1 MASGAR
7 TSAARAALRGLA
19 WAAFSLAAIAFSL
32 AYHLTLPETRA
43 LVRQLIEGPASDALR
58 GDIEIGRVEEL
69 GLGRAVFLDV
79 VIRDPEGRV
88 VIHAPRVTAW
98 PDVWRYL
105 EDGTIRIAAG
115 RIEDPEVVLYV
126 EGPDGLEVSLVQAF
140 EPVQR
145 GAATGQP
152 IHVLIDGLRIERARL
167 HGDAPRFAGLR
178 VEDLDVVGRIAIG
191 EHAVFSVHEGRG
203 RMLAPYPGSTSIERI
218 VLSFSTDR
226 RVGLDAYAEAARGP
240 SHIRA
245 RARVT
250 WPEAAD
256 DAPPLVRITAAA
268 EPLCLSTL
276 AEMGFAGVDRLDGCA
291 EGWAELEGPP
301 SELVLRADLT
311 TEAGRVAWTGRL
323 PDDGRYTF
331 EARTASL
338 TLDALVPE
346 APALSVAGRA
356 AITLG
361 PDRSLPARFDLD
373 AAALTIA
380 GYEVPA
386 FSATGRIEEERVV
399 IDSALAADLEG
410 TLDLQ
415 GTVGFDG
422 EVTARVALDLGD
434 VGADPNIA
442 RLVPGAHG
450 GARGTIE
457 LAAGRGAETI
467 DARWDLVLAPFR
479 YGPLRASRLET
490 RGRASGPSDRWTVNA
505 TARASGT
512 TVSDLRLGAV
522 DATIEG
528 GPGPYRARL
537 HARGGE
543 DVRELSAELRIVQV
557 RGGFDLTVSDHT
569 LDLGFGRMDA
579 IAPPGVPE
587 AETSARV
594 AIRGDRIELP
604 GIALAAGTLRASARG
619 RFDPR
624 GTGTD
629 LHVEFAGFDVALVR
643 ERLPERF
650 RGVTGTARVSLDLA
664 GDLDAPDATLEGAIE
679 NATLDGRRHF
689 RLGFTLSHSDG
700 TLFAQV
706 DGDLGDTGHMRL
718 EGPVQVPWTALFD
731 PDRFGAEA
739 VFDGLEVALDRVNLA
754 FLLPFASERVRTL
767 GITGKVTT
775 AIRLVGALSAPEVPW
790 AVVILDNVAMVNT
803 SAVRAKLEGSLV
815 AGLLSV
821 ERVWIADTRGELL
834 QGGLVARLPLDDPPE
849 TAAGWLAAVAAEPWQ
864 AHLEL
869 SERRTDGWPRPLA
882 KYVPPGVLARGAWDI
897 ASDGNT
903 VVAHLDAA
911 ARWDEPAT
919 RDACAEELR
928 PAMEFVA
935 DTDEHGVTHGQLSF
949 LVDGAVAATA
959 TTTSRTPFHAWLIAG
974 ELPSVPAT
982 LADVEIRGL
991 ALERLPWT
999 CRAASGEVGGHARAT
1014 LFSSRPDLDG
1024 ELFVAGLRVRA
1035 DDGLPPSAPYR
1046 AQVRVLAPG
1055 EGLDGVETCVVL
1067 GREDG
1072 GRTPLARCPRVAAL
1086 STRPDSTFAEDGEM
1100 IAVASVPMRFVDGA
1114 IQPAVA
1120 WDAPFFALLDAR
1132 MAPLEPLL
1140 AGVPGI
1146 AQANATAEGTVWARG
1161 PWEALRYEGAL
1172 RVTDGEARVL
1182 SMGQYLHDVGGP
1194 LRFEDDRIVI
1204 PASEPW
1210 RAWDGERTVSL
1221 FGEATMRGLL
1231 PARIEATARPEAFP
1245 FRREGSV
1252 LAELSGEV
1260 HLVADIAAEGVD
1272 GTVDTRELTIA
1283 LPQTSV
1289 GAVQDLA
1296 LRPEVLVI
1304 GEDAPDLGRDRH
1316 VRFPY
1321 RLRVDARRPF
1331 TVSRNDFEVRVST
1344 MLEVTYDEPNLT
1356 VGGVA
1361 DIERGTFE
1369 VLGKRFAVARGAL
1382 AFDGSASLDPAV
1394 DLVATYEIPGRPG
1407 ATISI
1412 LASGTLSNLVVD
1424 FQSTESSDT
1433 GEILALLVSGR
1444 ASRATDVNTALRAGQ
1459 QAASFLTGLAGGL
1472 LTLSLREQFGSLVP
1486 TISLEDGGL
1495 GTVAARVG
1503 WDVDWIIPD
1512 FLREIVLGA
1521 YFEGTFGSRSAIGGV
1536 GGGVGV
1542 GVTMELQFPL
1552 NFTASGSYLVPSNG
1566 SVDLLWD
1573 AF

>member
-1 MASGAR
+1 MASAAR
-7 TSAARAALRGLA
+7 NHAARAALRAVAWTALA
-19 WAAFSLAAIAFSL
+19 VAALAGSLAH
-32 AYHLTLPETRA
+32 HLTLPETRA
-43 LVRQLIEGPASDALR
+43 LVRHLIEGPASGALR

-105 EDGTIRIAAG
+105 DDGTIRVAGG
-115 RIEDPEVVLYV
+115 RIEDAEVVLYV

-140 EPVQR
+140 EPAQR
-145 GAATGQP
+145 GAEGGAP
-152 IHVLIDGLRIERARL
+152 VHVLLDGLRIERARL
-167 HGDAPRFAGLR
+167 HGDAPRFPGLR
-178 VEDLDVVGRIAIG
+178 VEDLDIVGRIAID
-191 EHAVFSVHEGRG
+191 EHAVFTVHEGRG
-203 RMLAPYPGSTSIERI
+203 RMLGPYPGSTEIERI

-240 SHIRA
+240 SHLRA
-245 RARVT
+245 RAQVT
-250 WPEAAD
+250 WPETAA

-268 EPLCLSTL
+268 EPLCLATL
-276 AEMGFAGVDRLDGCA
+276 AEMGFAGVERLRGCA
-291 EGWAELEGPP
+291 EGWAVLEGPP
-301 SELVLRADLT
+301 SELSLRADLT
-311 TEAGRVAWTGRL
+311 TAAGRVAWTGRL
-323 PDDGRYTF
+323 PDDGRYAF
-331 EARTASL
+331 EARAASL
-338 TLDALVPE
+338 ALDALIDE
-346 APALSVAGRA
+346 APALSVSGRA

-361 PDRSLPARFDLD
+361 PDRSLPAHFELD
-373 AAALTIA
+373 ADPLTVA

-386 FSATGRIEEERVV
+386 FSATGWVEDERVV
-399 IDSALAADLEG
+399 IDSARAADLDG
-410 TLDLQ
+410 TLEAG
-415 GTVGFDG
+415 GTIGFDG
-422 EVTARVALDLGD
+422 EVTARVALELGD
-434 VGADPNIA
+434 VGAAPNVA

-450 GARGTIE
+450 GARGTID
-457 LAAGRGAETI
+457 LVTGRGAATI
-467 DARWDLVLAPFR
+467 DVRWDLVLAPFR
-479 YGPLRASRLET
+479 YGPLRAARLDT
-490 RGRASGPSDRWTVNA
+490 RGRASGPLERLAVSA
-505 TARASGT
+505 SARASGT
-512 TVSDLRLGAV
+512 TVSALRFGTV
-522 DATIEG
+522 EATIEG
-528 GPGPYRARL
+528 GAPSYRAGL
-537 HARGGE
+537 HARGGA
-543 DVRELSAELRIVQV
+543 DVRELDAALQIEPV
-557 RGGFDLTVSDHT
+557 RGGVDLTLSEHA
-569 LDLGFGRMDA
+569 LDLGFGRMRA
-579 IAPPGVPE
+579 SAPPGRPE
-587 AETSARV
+587 TDTSAFV
-594 AIRGDRIELP
+594 AVRGDQIELS
-604 GIALAAGTLRASARG
+604 GIALAAGSLRASARG
-619 RFDPR
+619 HYDPR
-624 GTGTD
+624 GDGTD
-629 LHVEFAGFDVALVR
+629 LHLEFAGFDLAQLH
-643 ERLPERF
+643 ERLPEQF
-650 RGVTGTARVSLDLA
+650 RAIGGTARASLDLA
-664 GDLDAPDATLEGAIE
+664 GDLAAPDARLEGAIE
-679 NATLDGRRHF
+679 DATLDGRRRF
-689 RLGFTLSHSDG
+689 RVGFTLSHSDG
-700 TLFAQV
+700 ALFAQV

-718 EGPVQVPWTALFD
+718 EGPVQIPWAALFD
-731 PDRFGAEA
+731 PARVRAEA
-739 VFDGLEVALDRVNLA
+739 VSDGLDVALDRVNLA
-754 FLLPFASERVRTL
+754 FLLPFLGERVRAL
-767 GITGKVTT
+767 GITGKVTM
-775 AIRLVGALSAPEVPW
+775 AVRVVGPLSAPEVPW
-790 AVVILDNVAMVNT
+790 GVVILDNFAMAGT

-849 TAAGWLAAVAAEPWQ
+849 TGAAWVAAVAAEPWQ

-869 SERRTDGWPRPLA
+869 NERRTDGWPRPLA
-882 KYVPPGVLARGAWDI
+882 KYLPPGVLVRGAWDV
-897 ASDGNT
+897 ASDGHA

-911 ARWDEPAT
+911 ARWDEPAS
-919 RDACAEELR
+919 RDACATELR
-928 PAMEFVA
+928 PAFELVA
-935 DTDEHGVTHGQLSF
+935 DTDEHGVTHGHVAF
-949 LVDGAVAATA
+949 LVDGAVVATA
-959 TTTSRTPFHAWLIAG
+959 TTTSRTPLAAWLAEG
-974 ELPSVPAT
+974 TLPPVPTT
-982 LADVEIRGL
+982 LADVELRGL

-999 CRAASGEVGGHARAT
+999 CSVASGEVAGHARAS
-1014 LFSSRPDLDG
+1014 LFSAQPDLEG
-1024 ELFVAGLRVRA
+1024 ELYLAGLRVRA
-1035 DDGLPPSAPYR
+1035 GETLPPSAPYR
-1046 AQVRVLAPG
+1046 AQIRVLAPG
-1055 EGLDGVETCVVL
+1055 AGLGGLETCVVL

-1072 GRTPLARCPRVAAL
+1072 GRTPLARCPRAAAL
-1086 STRPDSTFAEDGEM
+1086 EIRPDSTFAEDGEM
-1100 IAVASVPMRFVDGA
+1100 IAVASVPMRFADGA
-1114 IQPAVA
+1114 LWPEIA
-1120 WDAPFFALLDAR
+1120 WDGPFFALLDAR
-1132 MAPLEPLL
+1132 MAQLEPLL
-1140 AGVPGI
+1140 VAVPGI

-1161 PWEALRYEGAL
+1161 PWEALAYEGAL
-1172 RVTDGEARVL
+1172 RVADGEARVL

-1194 LRFEDDRIVI
+1194 LRFEEDRIVI

-1210 RAWDGERTVSL
+1210 RAWDGERAVSL
-1221 FGEATMRGLL
+1221 FGEAHMRGLV
-1231 PARIEATARPEAFP
+1231 PSHVEATARPEGFP

-1260 HLVADIAAEGVD
+1260 HIAADIAREGVD
-1272 GTVDTRELTIA
+1272 GVVDTGELTIA

-1316 VRFPY
+1316 IRFPY

-1331 TVSRNDFEVRVST
+1331 TVSRNDFEVRVSS
-1344 MLEVTYDEPNLT
+1344 MLDVTYDEPDLM

-1361 DIERGTFE
+1361 NIERGTFE

-1382 AFDGSASLDPAV
+1382 AFDGTASLDPTV

-1407 ATISI
+1407 ATISL
-1412 LASGTLSNLVVD
+1412 LASGTLSNLIVD

-1512 FLREIVLGA
+1512 FLREVVLGA
-1521 YFEGTFGSRSAIGGV
+1521 YFEGTFGSRSTTGGV